1 MTVQEQISRLNNV
14 FERWHEEFDRM
25 DQKRQKLETIYA
37 GDVQQIKARF
47 AAEKE
52 SWLNMREEILT
63 FYRIARTSS
72 DTGLQSE
79 KRTPVKPDIETLN
92 RMAQQVDISCRYDPL
107 AEKVIC
113 MAGAYCAYVDQY
125 LSVIEGEENK
135 ALQQAK
141 QQFEYEANQINESK
155 KRILA
160 RCGQYLRGDD
170 FQEMVRQFSAIER
183 QSNYARRY

>member
-92 RMAQQVDISCRYDPL
+92 RMAQQVDISRRYDPM

-155 KRILA
+155 KR
-160 RCGQYLRGDD
+160 
-170 FQEMVRQFSAIER
+170 
-183 QSNYARRY
+183 

>member
-1 MTVQEQISRLNNV
+1 MTVQEQISRLDNV

-52 SWLNMREEILT
+52 AWLNRRHEILN
-63 FYRIARTSS
+63 FYRLARNSS
-72 DTGLQSE
+72 DTGIQSE

-125 LSVIEGEENK
+125 LSVIEGE
-135 ALQQAK
+135 
-141 QQFEYEANQINESK
+141 
-155 KRILA
+155 
-160 RCGQYLRGDD
+160 
-170 FQEMVRQFSAIER
+170 
-183 QSNYARRY
+183 

>member
-1 MTVQEQISRLNNV
+1 MTVQERISRLNNV

-25 DQKRQKLETIYA
+25 NQKRQKLETIYA
-37 GDVQQIKARF
+37 GDVQHIKTRF
-47 AAEKE
+47 ETEKK
-52 SWLNMREEILT
+52 SWMDMRAEILT

-72 DTGLQSE
+72 DTELQSE

-155 KRILA
+155 N
-160 RCGQYLRGDD
+160 GY
-170 FQEMVRQFSAIER
+170 
-183 QSNYARRY
+183 